1 METAEQI
8 LDLDKE
14 YIMPCIPSRV
24 PIVLAEGRGS
34 ILKDLDGR
42 EYIDLFSGIAVSNIG
57 HCHPKVLK
65 AIREQSVKLVHA
77 SALYYN
83 VPMTKLAEKLAKIC
97 PGELKK
103 SFFCN
108 SGAEAVEGAIK
119 LSKKYAVKQRR
130 IGFHVI
136 SLEKS
141 FHGRTA
147 LALSLTGQKK
157 YKTNL
162 GNFANVPGVVYAP
175 APYCYR
181 CPLEYPEC
189 DVWCAR
195 SLEDIIETHTT
206 GDIAAFIAE
215 PIMGEGG
222 IIVPP
227 DEYLLEVQ
235 KICREHEILF
245 IVDEVQTGFGRTGK
259 MFASE
264 HWNIQPD
271 IMIMAKGLG
280 GGLPIGAF
288 IAKDDVA
295 SAFSPGDHFSAF
307 GGNPVCCAAALA
319 NIEAMMGE
327 RIPEKTAELGKYVIE
342 RLNDLAEKFKIIG
355 DLRGKGLMIGVEL
368 VRDREK
374 KTPAQEEAE
383 KIKTKMLEKGVL
395 IGVGGVKKSTIRI
408 QPCLT
413 ITKEQMDRALDA
425 LEEVTQDI

>member
-1 METAEQI
+1 LETSKQI

-14 YIMPCIPSRV
+14 YIMQCIPSRL
-24 PIVLAEGRGS
+24 PIVLVEGKGT
-34 ILKDLDGR
+34 ILKDLEGR
-42 EYIDLFSGIAVSNIG
+42 EYIDCFSGIAVTNIG
-57 HCHPKVLK
+57 HCQPKVVK
-65 AIREQSVKLVHA
+65 AVQEQAAKLMHV

-83 VPMTKLAEKLAKIC
+83 VPMTRLAEKLAQVC
-97 PGELKK
+97 PGKLKK

-108 SGAEAVEGAIK
+108 SGAETVEGAIK
-119 LSKKYAVKQRR
+119 LSKKYAVKRGK
-130 IGFHVI
+130 IGAQVI
-136 SLEKS
+136 SLECS

-147 LALSLTGQKK
+147 LALTLTGQKK

-181 CPLEYPEC
+181 CRLEYPEC
-189 DVWCAR
+189 DIWCAR
-195 SLEDIIETHTT
+195 SLEDIIETCTT
-206 GDIAAFIAE
+206 DDIAAFIAE
-215 PIMGEGG
+215 PIIGEGG

-227 DEYLLEVQ
+227 DEYLPEVQ

-259 MFASE
+259 LFASE
-264 HWNIQPD
+264 HWKIQPD
-271 IMIMAKGLG
+271 IMTMAKGLG

-288 IAKDDVA
+288 IAKDEIA
-295 SAFSPGDHFSAF
+295 SAFTPGDHFSTF

-319 NIEAMMGE
+319 NIEALME
-327 RIPEKTAELGKYVIE
+327 EKIPEKTAELGKYAIE
-342 RLNDLAEKFKIIG
+342 RLNDLAKKFKIIG
-355 DLRGKGLMIGVEL
+355 DIRGKGLMIGVEL

-383 KIKTKMLEKGVL
+383 KIRGKMLEKGIL
-395 IGVGGVKKSTIRI
+395 IGVGGVKKCCIRI

-413 ITKEQMDRALDA
+413 ITKEQVDEVLDT
-425 LEEVTQDI
+425 LEEVI